1 MLSCLQAM
9 SIVPL
14 ALAAQAAAYTAQ
26 LLHQFPSHLQ
36 WVENMALRPNGN
48 ILMTTFDQAQ
58 IYELDPDTGNPPRL
72 VATLPDAD
80 VAIGIAETSPD
91 VFAVEAGRLNRTS
104 YRLDGSGRID
114 TLDFSRLDCHGRP
127 SVQTVAALPQAEL
140 ANGLAA
146 LPPAHSHLV
155 LSADSLTGT
164 VYRADTGTG
173 RVDVAIH
180 DPKLAP
186 RDDPDPFLALIGVN
200 GLQAHDGYL
209 YVTSTS
215 ARLLGR
221 YEIDSYGNPLSELEI
236 LATYDAPRSPDDFA
250 IARDGAVFGAVPLD
264 SVSKVTAAT
273 ATTPEN
279 GSDYSHDL
287 VFLVDH
293 DEQLQRPT
301 AVILSLDETTL
312 YVSTG
317 GRNEE
322 GGNGGQIFAV
332 RLT

>member
-1 MLSCLQAM
+1 M
-9 SIVPL
+9 SIVTL
-14 ALAAQAAAYTAQ
+14 ALTAQAAYTAQ

-58 IYELDPDTGNPPRL
+58 IHELDPSNGNPPRL
-72 VATLPDAD
+72 VAALPDAD

-91 VFAVEAGRLNRTS
+91 VFAVEAGHLNRTS

-114 TLDFSRLDCHGRP
+114 TLDWSRLDCHGRP
-127 SVQTVAALPQAEL
+127 NVQTVAALPQAKL
-140 ANGLAA
+140 ANGMAA
-146 LPPAHSHLV
+146 LPVHSHLV
-155 LSADSLTGT
+155 LSADSITGT
-164 VYRADTGTG
+164 IYRTDTSTG

-180 DPKLAP
+180 DAKLAP
-186 RDDPDPFLALIGVN
+186 QDNPDPFLALIGVN
-200 GLQAHDGYL
+200 GLQTHNGYL

-215 ARLLGR
+215 ARFLGR
-221 YEIDSYGNPLSELEI
+221 YKIDSYGNPLSELEI

-264 SVSKVTAAT
+264 SVSK
-273 ATTPEN
+273 ATTTTTTTPKN
-279 GSDYSHDL
+279 GSDYYYDV

-293 DEQLQRPT
+293 DGELHRPT
-301 AVILSLDETTL
+301 AAILSLDETTL

-322 GGNGGQIFAV
+322 GGKGGQIFAV

>member
-1 MLSCLQAM
+1 M
-9 SIVPL
+9 SIVTL
-14 ALAAQAAAYTAQ
+14 ALTAQAAYTAQ

-58 IYELDPDTGNPPRL
+58 IYELNPNNGSPPRL
-72 VATLPDAD
+72 VAALPDAD
-80 VAIGIAETSPD
+80 VAIGIAETLPD
-91 VFAVEAGRLNRTS
+91 VFAVEAGHLNRTS

-114 TLDFSRLDCHGRP
+114 TLDWSRLDCHGRP
-127 SVQTVAALPQAEL
+127 KVQTVAALPQAKL

-146 LPPAHSHLV
+146 LPMHSHLV
-155 LSADSLTGT
+155 LSADSITGT
-164 VYRADTGTG
+164 IYRTDTSTG
-173 RVDVAIH
+173 HVDVAIH

-186 RDDPDPFLALIGVN
+186 HDNPDPFLTLIGVN
-200 GLQAHDGYL
+200 GLQTHNGYL

-215 ARLLGR
+215 ARFLGR
-221 YEIDSYGNPLSELEI
+221 YKIDSHGNPLSELEI
-236 LATYDAPRSPDDFA
+236 LAT
-250 IARDGAVFGAVPLD
+250 DGAVFGAVPLD
-264 SVSKVTAAT
+264 SVSKAKAPT
-273 ATTPEN
+273 TTPRN
-279 GSDYSHDL
+279 GSDYYHDV

-293 DEQLQRPT
+293 DGELQRPT
-301 AVILSLDETTL
+301 AAILSLDETTL

-322 GGNGGQIFAV
+322 GGKGGQIFAV

>member
-36 WVENMALRPNGN
+36 WVESMALRPNGN

-221 YEIDSYGNPLSELEI
+221 YEIDSYGNPLSEL
-236 LATYDAPRSPDDFA
+236 
-250 IARDGAVFGAVPLD
+250 DGAVFGAVPLD
-264 SVSKVTAAT
+264 SVSKVTAATAT